1 MPVIHFGDELLV
13 LDETYLLNKITTP
26 GLFWAVHDSERDN
39 HASRDRHRWNQAHGE
54 LVEKLV
60 TERLF
65 ETSPVTPGLPG
76 GRSFY
81 SESDMKAA
89 YPGQRVADAAVD
101 YGEYFLLFE
110 VTGGQ
115 PVVATR
121 IAGDP
126 EKFKADT
133 EKLVLDEAEQL
144 HCACESL
151 LTDQQKLTGYPPP
164 ATRRIVPIIVVGG
177 GYPADALSRG
187 YVDDTLREE
196 GWLQHKA
203 IEPLCILDLMEVEIL
218 ETLHERRKN
227 PGWLLARWQRS
238 GLRHVAFN
246 NFIVTKVDPNL
257 SRPSRMTERVEA
269 AFVAAAERL
278 TGREL
283 TNSHEPEQTDINQ
296 HNNTTNSP

>member
-1 MPVIHFGDELLV
+1 M
-13 LDETYLLNKITTP
+13 
-26 GLFWAVHDSERDN
+26 
-39 HASRDRHRWNQAHGE
+39 
-54 LVEKLV
+54 
-60 TERLF
+60 
-65 ETSPVTPGLPG
+65 
-76 GRSFY
+76 
-81 SESDMKAA
+81 
-89 YPGQRVADAAVD
+89 ADAAVD

-110 VTGGQ
+110 ITGGQ

-151 LTDQQKLTGYPPP
+151 LTDQQKLTGYP
-164 ATRRIVPIIVVGG
+164 T
-177 GYPADALSRG
+177 DALSRG

-227 PGWLLARWQRS
+227 PGWWLARWQRS
-238 GLRHVAFN
+238 GLRHVAFK
-246 NFIVTKVDPNL
+246 NFIVTEVDPNL

-278 TGREL
+278 TGQG
-283 TNSHEPEQTDINQ
+283 S
-296 HNNTTNSP
+296 